1 MFFAIFQTGNAL
13 RRFLFLSIPAGLLIF
28 GLVKARFSDSAVS
41 GDSVAVKEQA
51 GIPYLWPTNAG
62 RSLASSFAET
72 RANHFHFGI
81 DIRTQQRTGFPCY
94 AVADGYVARLK
105 VSPYAY
111 GRALYL
117 QLDDGNMAVYAHLRK
132 FAPAIEKIIH
142 AEQMKNRLFRC
153 ELFLQPDQLPF
164 KKGDIVAYTGASG
177 VGSPH
182 LHFEMRDAQG
192 YRNPLLLGFSVPD
205 TLSPVAQQV
214 AFCPLSRDSEINDD
228 FRTVISGLALSSP
241 DHYHVSRTPAVY
253 GPIGIEI
260 SGYDQVDDSGN
271 QISFWG
277 LDLYLDGEPLFSTRY
292 DHFNYD
298 EEKQIDLDRDYRLR
312 KLTGDAFHHL
322 WKDPSATVDFYKKG
336 DGVIDTRKFS
346 SGLHYYEIVLSDFT
360 GNEARVRGALEFK
373 ESPLYP
379 AVEPYSNFFGFFAR
393 RENPEAGISHFGE
406 GSSRI
411 KAEFF
416 EDYILLSVPA
426 GPSVGEIQLSLLEP
440 YIKQIPIIQS
450 KGRWIGKVPL
460 QPFPSGFWTVELQ
473 SKGASDTAAWLV
485 HPLKTGGGTIISD
498 DGLFQAA
505 FDKEALYRTLF
516 LRISDESPGAENHF
530 VSRVYHLEPDDRPLR
545 GSANVSIKIPSGET
559 QAQELGIYGLSPKG
573 VWKFLDNDLRKLEGY
588 VSGMSPRLE
597 RYVLRRDSD
606 PPQVTWLSP
615 KAATSQR
622 RPTFKFS
629 VRDELSG
636 FDDRSINLEVDGQF
650 VLMEYDPEARTVFGS
665 PDVALAAGEHQ
676 ILIFLRD
683 FCGNQTSMQRKLTIT
698 R

>member
-1 MFFAIFQTGNAL
+1 MFLAIFQTGNAL
-13 RRFLFLSIPAGLLIF
+13 RRFLFLSIPAGLLIL
-28 GLVKARFSDSAVS
+28 GLMRVRTSGSAAS
-41 GDSVAVKEQA
+41 EDSVAAKEPA

-105 VSPYAY
+105 VSPYGY

-117 QLDDGNMAVYAHLRK
+117 QLDDGNMAVYAHLKK
-132 FAPAIEKIIH
+132 FAPAVERIIH

-192 YRNPLLLGFSVPD
+192 YRNPLLLGFTVPD
-205 TLSPVAQQV
+205 TISPVAQQA

-228 FRTVISGLALSSP
+228 FRTVLSGLTLSSP
-241 DHYHVSRTPAVY
+241 DHYQVSRTPSVY

-260 SGYDQVDDSGN
+260 SGYDQVDESGN

-277 LDLYLDGEPLFSTRY
+277 LDLYLDGEPFFSTRY

-336 DGVIDTRKFS
+336 DGVIDARKFAP
-346 SGLHYYEIVLSDFT
+346 GLHNYEIILSDFA
-360 GNEARVRGALEFK
+360 GNEARVRGELEFK
-373 ESPLYP
+373 DSPLYP
-379 AVEPYSNFFGFFAR
+379 TVEPYSNLLGFFAR
-393 RENPEAGISHFGE
+393 RDNPGLGAAYYGKG
-406 GSSRI
+406 SRI

-416 EDYILLSVPA
+416 EDYILLSTPA

-440 YIKQIPIIQS
+440 YLKQIPIVQA
-450 KGRWIGKVPL
+450 KGHWIGKVPL
-460 QPFPSGFWTVELQ
+460 QPFPSGFWTVALQ
-473 SKGASDTAAWLV
+473 SNGASDTAAWLV
-485 HPLKTGGGTIISD
+485 YPLKTGGGTIHTD
-498 DGLFQAA
+498 DGLFQAT
-505 FDKEALYRTLF
+505 FDKDALYRTLY
-516 LRISDESPGAENHF
+516 LRVSDESPAAENHF
-530 VSRVYHLEPDDRPLR
+530 VSRVYHLEPDDMPLR
-545 GSANVSIKIPSGET
+545 GNVNVSINIPSGET
-559 QAQELGIYGLSPKG
+559 QPHELGIYGLSPKG
-573 VWKFLDNDLRKLEGY
+573 VWKFLDNDRRKVEGY
-588 VSGMSPRLE
+588 VSGSSPRLE
-597 RYVLRRDSD
+597 SYALRRDSD
-606 PPQVTWLSP
+606 SPRVTWLSP
-615 KAATSQR
+615 KASTSQR
-622 RPTFKFS
+622 RPTFKLS

-650 VLMEYDPEARTVFGS
+650 VLMEYDPEAGTVFGS
-665 PDVALAAGEHQ
+665 PDEALAAGEHQ
-676 ILIFLRD
+676 ILLSLRD
-683 FCGNQTSMQRKLTIT
+683 FCGNEMRLQRKLTIT